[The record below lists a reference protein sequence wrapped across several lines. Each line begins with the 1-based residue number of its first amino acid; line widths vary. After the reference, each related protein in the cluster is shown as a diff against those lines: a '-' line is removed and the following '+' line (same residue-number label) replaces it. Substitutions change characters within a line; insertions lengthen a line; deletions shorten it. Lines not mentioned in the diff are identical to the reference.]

1 MGIIILK
8 EDLAINEKDFERLEI
23 TSKSDS
29 NSETMYYLK
38 AHVAGKI
45 VFLRSSKDYAECRL
59 AFYWYSYLIGSCK
72 DNIVEFTLEDI
83 SWFSTLLS
91 NFTDSFN
98 SQVDKFVEDFCN
110 GFDVSSLND
119 NELGHLKDP
128 NRVEIKR
135 IKYEL
140 IDEFRERIKGYISK
154 KYQ

>member
-1 MGIIILK
+1 MGIIILN
-8 EDLAINEKDFERLEI
+8 ENLAVNEKDFEYLEI
-23 TSKSDS
+23 TESGDA
-29 NSETMYYLK
+29 NSETMYYLE
-38 AHVAGKI
+38 AHVAGNT
-45 VFLRSSKDYAECRL
+45 VCLRSSKNYAECRL

-72 DNIVEFTLEDI
+72 GNIVEFILEDTY
-83 SWFSTLLS
+83 WFSNLLS

-119 NELGHLKDP
+119 NELSHLKDP

-135 IKYEL
+135 IEYEL
-140 IDEFRERIKGYISK
+140 INEFRRCIKDYISK